1 MLYLN
6 ESGKDFEGGYTQF
19 LPPQQQT
26 NNNNDNDSNN
36 NNNKGKQR
44 PRIPVAK
51 IKPEV
56 GTVVIFTQDALH
68 EGLPVEKGSKFI
80 MRTDIMFRRVAGDWV
95 KPYSNEMYAAL
106 TNDPSYLKTIQ
117 LLDESEKNEKSGKL
131 VESTGKRKE
140 MAATYR

>member
-6 ESGKDFEGGYTQF
+6 ESGKDFEEGHTQF
-19 LPPQQQT
+19 LSLQQT
-26 NNNNDNDSNN
+26 NNHNNSNN
-36 NNNKGKQR
+36 NNNKQLS
-44 PRIPVAK
+44 PIPVAN

-68 EGLPVEKGSKFI
+68 EGLPVVGKGSKFI

-106 TNDPSYLKTIQ
+106 TNDPSYMKTIQ

-140 MAATYR
+140 MATYR